1 MNAMKRLGNRRNP
14 GEAASPAVASKLAL
28 AGKPAAI
35 VEPCPI
41 RDVLDRI
48 GDQWSLLVLQALAA
62 RVMRFG
68 EINRAIGDI
77 SKQMLSRTLK
87 RLEQDGFVKRT
98 LFAEI
103 PPRVEY
109 ELTELGHSFLA
120 PLEALVAWADATIR
134 AFATHVETTR
144 TGTWS
149 RSRYRLNA
157 RRSASPTRG
166 AASPA
171 CRCGARRRGDAV
183 HQRWH

>member
-1 MNAMKRLGNRRNP
+1 MQPLANRRN
-14 GEAASPAVASKLAL
+14 EAAAR
-28 AGKPAAI
+28 AGAATSVTAAI

-48 GDQWSLLVLQALAA
+48 GDQWSLLVLQSLAN

-87 RLEQDGFVKRT
+87 RLEQDGFVRRT

-109 ELTELGHSFLA
+109 ELTELGRSFLA
-120 PLEALVAWADATIR
+120 PLEALVAWADANHQSIC
-134 AFATHVETTR
+134 
-144 TGTWS
+144 
-149 RSRYRLNA
+149 NA
-157 RRSASPTRG
+157 RRDYAD
-166 AASPA
+166 
-171 CRCGARRRGDAV
+171 GDAA
-183 HQRWH
+183 

>member
-1 MNAMKRLGNRRNP
+1 MKLLENQRKI
-14 GEAASPAVASKLAL
+14 GELAARPASSNLVSAAKR
-28 AGKPAAI
+28 AAI

-62 RVMRFG
+62 RLMRFG

-109 ELTELGHSFLA
+109 ELTELGRSFLA
-120 PLEALVAWADATIR
+120 PLEALVAWADANHQSIC
-134 AFATHVETTR
+134 
-144 TGTWS
+144 
-149 RSRYRLNA
+149 NA
-157 RRSASPTRG
+157 RRDYAD
-166 AASPA
+166 
-171 CRCGARRRGDAV
+171 GDAA
-183 HQRWH
+183 

>member
-1 MNAMKRLGNRRNP
+1 MRPLENRRKI
-14 GEAASPAVASKLAL
+14 GELAARPASSKSVSA
-28 AGKPAAI
+28 AKRAAI

-62 RVMRFG
+62 RLMRFG

-109 ELTELGHSFLA
+109 ELTALGRSILA
-120 PLEALVAWADATIR
+120 PLEALVAWADANHQSIC
-134 AFATHVETTR
+134 
-144 TGTWS
+144 
-149 RSRYRLNA
+149 NA
-157 RRSASPTRG
+157 RRDYADG
-166 AASPA
+166 EAA
-171 CRCGARRRGDAV
+171 
-183 HQRWH
+183 

>member
-1 MNAMKRLGNRRNP
+1 VNAVKSLENRKNIR
-14 GEAASPAVASKLAL
+14 ETAARTSAPKPPFAA
-28 AGKPAAI
+28 KPAAI

-109 ELTELGHSFLA
+109 ELTELDRSFLA
-120 PLEALVAWADATIR
+120 PLDALVAWADANHQSIC
-134 AFATHVETTR
+134 
-144 TGTWS
+144 S
-149 RSRYRLNA
+149 A
-157 RRSASPTRG
+157 RRDYAE
-166 AASPA
+166 
-171 CRCGARRRGDAV
+171 GDAA
-183 HQRWH
+183 

>member
-1 MNAMKRLGNRRNP
+1 MNATKSLENRKNP
-14 GEAASPAVASKLAL
+14 RETAACAGAPTLAP

-48 GDQWSLLVLQALAA
+48 GDQWSLLVLQSLAT

-109 ELTELGHSFLA
+109 ELTE
-120 PLEALVAWADATIR
+120 
-134 AFATHVETTR
+134 
-144 TGTWS
+144 
-149 RSRYRLNA
+149 
-157 RRSASPTRG
+157 
-166 AASPA
+166 
-171 CRCGARRRGDAV
+171 
-183 HQRWH
+183 

>member
-1 MNAMKRLGNRRNP
+1 MKPLENQRKI
-14 GEAASPAVASKLAL
+14 GELAARPASSNLVSAAKR
-28 AGKPAAI
+28 AAI

-62 RVMRFG
+62 RAMRFG
-68 EINRAIGDI
+68 EINGAIGDI

-109 ELTELGHSFLA
+109 ELTALGRSILA
-120 PLEALVAWADATIR
+120 PLEALVAWADANHQSIC
-134 AFATHVETTR
+134 
-144 TGTWS
+144 
-149 RSRYRLNA
+149 NA
-157 RRSASPTRG
+157 RRDYAD
-166 AASPA
+166 
-171 CRCGARRRGDAV
+171 GDAA
-183 HQRWH
+183 